1 MSFSI
6 RGHTGDKI
14 RNIKLLREIFE
25 RERGE
30 VKLIFQSV
38 IILT

>member
-1 MSFSI
+1 MSFLI

-25 RERGE
+25 KERE